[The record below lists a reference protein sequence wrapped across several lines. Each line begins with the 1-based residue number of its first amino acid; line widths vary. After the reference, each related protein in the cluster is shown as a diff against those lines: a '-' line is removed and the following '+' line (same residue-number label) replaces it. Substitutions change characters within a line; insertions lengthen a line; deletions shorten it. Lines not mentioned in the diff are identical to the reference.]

1 MNMADEAKLLF
12 LSCSAFQVLVVWHV
26 AGWCRGED
34 LGPSV
39 DRHWLQALQFSVH
52 LIDLPSTLLRCD
64 GFTGIQKT
72 RGFQSSSR
80 PTNSDC
86 DPSSGAGLVWASALE
101 LLLGPASELVITS
114 CLIKSTFHCTSQSD
128 QEMFCCCCI
137 E

>member
-1 MNMADEAKLLF
+1 MADEAKLVF

-72 RGFQSSSR
+72 VDFRAAADQQ
-80 PTNSDC
+80 T
-86 DPSSGAGLVWASALE
+86 VTVT
-101 LLLGPASELVITS
+101 LLLVQVWFGQVLWSCFLVQPVS
-114 CLIKSTFHCTSQSD
+114 WLSPVVL
-128 QEMFCCCCI
+128 
-137 E
+137 